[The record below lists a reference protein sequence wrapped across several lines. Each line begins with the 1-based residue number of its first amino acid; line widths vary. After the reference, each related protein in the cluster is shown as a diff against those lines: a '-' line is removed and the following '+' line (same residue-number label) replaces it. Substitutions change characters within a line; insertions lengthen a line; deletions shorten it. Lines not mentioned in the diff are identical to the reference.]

1 VARLGR
7 GMVAVIATTPSL
19 IRLCTTRLRLTTM
32 MRWIHMTT
40 DERFDR
46 LENMLRSI
54 ILNQQVLWD
63 ALMEIP
69 DVPNDTKPILK
80 RIK

>member
-1 VARLGR
+1 MGFAMCVANLGI
-7 GMVAVIATTPSL
+7 VVVTTSATK
-19 IRLCTTRLRLTTM
+19 RKQ
-32 MRWIHMTT
+32 

>member
-1 VARLGR
+1 MARLGR
-7 GMVAVIATTPSL
+7 GMVAVIAMTPSL
-19 IRLCTTRLRLTTM
+19 IRLCTTRLKLTTL
-32 MRWIHMTT
+32 MRWTIMTQ

-69 DVPNDTKPILK
+69 DVPNDSKPILK